1 MLQNLLLVFWT
12 MAILLMTCTTRF
24 ELENNVLQIYFS
36 WTSRPEFGDMFLKLP
51 TELTEPFILQKVGH
65 LIAFVILGFLVKMQ
79 TSTNKSI
86 LFILFFAMLTEVL
99 QLYLSR
105 GGRLFDVGFD
115 LIGGVLGIAS
125 AAFIQTLI
133 TEEQHPST
141 LKR

>member
-1 MLQNLLLVFWT
+1 MV
-12 MAILLMTCTTRF
+12 LLMTCTTRF

-65 LIAFVILGFLVKMQ
+65 LIAFVILGFLLKMQ
-79 TSTNKSI
+79 ISTNKTI
-86 LFILFFAMLTEVL
+86 LFIISFAMLTEVL

-115 LIGGVLGIAS
+115 LIGGAIGIA
-125 AAFIQTLI
+125 AAALIQTLI
-133 TEEQHPST
+133 TKEQSPAT